1 MERSEPRPGDRNG
14 DGGGPPLLLARE
26 RKYRRFATE
35 NDSING
41 EKFKMSKKNKKSQKR
56 KSRKFNVSR
65 NVDSEPDLILDLPF
79 GTGDDD
85 LGDWLANAPTD
96 EDEED
101 LFDLFEL
108 RIEDGQALRAE
119 MREVGE
125 AFETL
130 ARRFGE
136 LREIVREILARMPEA

>member
-1 MERSEPRPGDRNG
+1 
-14 DGGGPPLLLARE
+14 
-26 RKYRRFATE
+26 
-35 NDSING
+35 
-41 EKFKMSKKNKKSQKR
+41 MSKKNKKSQKR

>member
-1 MERSEPRPGDRNG
+1 MTLRNG
-14 DGGGPPLLLARE
+14 
-26 RKYRRFATE
+26 KRF
-35 NDSING
+35 NNG
-41 EKFKMSKKNKKSQKR
+41 EKFKMSKKSQKR
-56 KSRKFNVSR
+56 KKRNSRKLNVSR
-65 NVDSEPDLILDLPF
+65 NVGFERAVFDEAEPDLILDLPF

-96 EDEED
+96 EDAED
-101 LFDLFEL
+101 FFDLFEL
-108 RIEDGQALRAE
+108 RIEDGQALREE

>member
-1 MERSEPRPGDRNG
+1 
-14 DGGGPPLLLARE
+14 
-26 RKYRRFATE
+26 
-35 NDSING
+35 
-41 EKFKMSKKNKKSQKR
+41 MSKKSKKR
-56 KSRKFNVSR
+56 KSRKHNVSR
-65 NVDSEPDLILDLPF
+65 NVDFERAAFDDAEPDLILDLPF
-79 GTGDDD
+79 GNGDDD

-96 EDEED
+96 EDAED

-136 LREIVREILARMPEA
+136 LREIVRALLARMPEA